1 MSQLQPEQNRPEP
14 RTAAKVI
21 VIPRY
26 MGTFADLM
34 TLLLCFFVL
43 LVAMAEI
50 DALKFKMV
58 VRTMEDAFGV
68 ERPKPEDEIV
78 KGTSVI
84 QQRFSPNPDQPTP
97 IEQVRQAGQSDK
109 DVLKTEDAAVYQAA
123 QMNSLRK
130 ELAQFLA
137 QALDEDLI
145 TLETMQDRVLIRIN
159 EQASFASAGA
169 NLKPGFVP
177 VLDRIANALADID
190 AQFVVAGHTDNV
202 PLRAGLYRS
211 NWDLSGARATS
222 VVHALLRHPG
232 LGADQFRIEAYA
244 DTQPLKSN
252 DSAAGR
258 AVNRRV
264 EIGIIKPWSQ
274 PE

>member
-1 MSQLQPEQNRPEP
+1 MSQLQPEPNRPEP
-14 RTAAKVI
+14 RTAAKDI

-68 ERPKPEDEIV
+68 ERPKPKDEIV

-97 IEQVRQAGQSDK
+97 IDQVRQAGQSDK

-123 QMNSLRK
+123 QMNSLRQ
-130 ELAQFLA
+130 ELTQVLSS
-137 QALDEDLI
+137 ALNDNLI
-145 TLETMQDRVLIRIN
+145 SLETRQDRVLIRIN

-169 NLKPGFVP
+169 SLKPGFVP
-177 VLDRIANALADID
+177 VLDRIANALADIN
-190 AQFVVAGHTDNV
+190 AQFVVAGHTDDV

-222 VVHALLRHPG
+222 VVHALLQHPG
-232 LGADQFRIEAYA
+232 LNADQFRIEAYA
-244 DTQPLKSN
+244 DTQPLKPN